1 MSPMRSG
8 RNDHRRGRDG
18 LRDNGPTHQ
27 PAHQAP
33 AGPLTDRCPDD
44 AERSYADHALSRAA
58 REITLPTRS
67 PQRLLREKTRPT
79 RVTQPHSRYKT
90 RPAHPF
96 SPHARYK
103 TRPARPKRPN
113 LACFARAWRTFYRF
127 RRQQA
132 VQGELSTV
140 FATNK
145 PSRANF
151 VPNTS
156 WMRGQH
162 TQQHTRP
169 HRHEGLQREQRVTAV
184 TTPGK
189 VARNLI
195 APTLNRSPETLK
207 FQRRGFTV

>member
-1 MSPMRSG
+1 MPREAD
-8 RNDHRRGRDG
+8 NWT
-18 LRDNGPTHQ
+18 LRPRHSET
-27 PAHQAP
+27 
-33 AGPLTDRCPDD
+33 T
-44 AERSYADHALSRAA
+44 S
-58 REITLPTRS
+58 PTRITPDQFGIKLAQHES
-67 PQRLLREKTRPT
+67 HKPTPGTKLAQHKSHGPAPGIKPALHTPSHRMRGTKLALLARNGSFW
-79 RVTQPHSRYKT
+79 RVLRMH
-90 RPAHPF
+90 
-96 SPHARYK
+96 
-103 TRPARPKRPN
+103 
-113 LACFARAWRTFYRF
+113 
-127 RRQQA
+127 
-132 VQGELSTV
+132 GELSTV

-169 HRHEGLQREQRVTAV
+169 HRHEGLQRKRRVTAV

-189 VARNLI
+189 VARNSI